1 MSPDAQIDPAGQRLG
16 RNMAGLVLVG
26 LTLAG
31 TLLLSTTGLGAGVSP
46 IVGPL
51 AALQSLISSG
61 VVALVYLASGVG
73 LAGPV
78 ARRLAGAT
86 GGDGGESGSAGRQ
99 SANRWWIQLALGT
112 GGIFWLSHL
121 VGVFGGLSGAPGR
134 WVALAIVATGVVMLV
149 SQLAKELKEK
159 PHLPAAPASSLLGVI
174 GIAVLLCAACNP
186 PGALW
191 RSEAGGFDALSYHLP
206 LAQEWA
212 MSTRLRPLDHDV
224 YSYLPSY
231 YEAGV
236 LHIGAALGAGT
247 LTPGVPSGL
256 LAYDGLGAVAAQM
269 LAALSTIIAA
279 ALTGRVASVVLRRV
293 GCRDAIASGAG
304 GLAFAVVVC
313 VPWSVV
319 CGSLAYN
326 EMPLAAMF
334 AGALLVAIDMQLT
347 PGRRWLLAGLLVGL
361 ACGFKP
367 TAAFIVA
374 PTIGCLLIA
383 AEPVRTLPKL
393 LALGIL
399 GGLIAFGPPL
409 VRNTVASGN
418 PVFPAGTSIFGH
430 GHWSQEQI
438 ERFAKGHHESAPL
451 ASRAAMLFSTT
462 PDPSSLDTPKQPRGF
477 MHRQWAM
484 VPIAGLFSMAVLLV
498 WVPLRGLAVC
508 LLLGITAACVWWI
521 GFSHAQ
527 SRFLLPLVVPFA
539 ASIGVLL
546 GMAVLSAARVR
557 AWMLVWPL
565 ALAPLAA
572 AGTTLVTFL
581 IQNDRTPNAL
591 LGAGAGVLTGEDLRS
606 QWAGMDSA
614 EREKWLAAR
623 APNVAANLLIPPDKT
638 LYLLGGSTPFYYTG
652 KVLYHT
658 TWDTSPLGKAI
669 ALHPD
674 DPARWAAALRERGI
688 DYILLD
694 LGELERL
701 RASGWYDPRVT
712 PEAAMRLAREQCEV
726 IGRWDRAG
734 ALLLRLT
741 PTPPKPANT
750 GQSA

>member
-1 MSPDAQIDPAGQRLG
+1 MSPEAQLAPRGAGQRPG
-16 RNMAGLVLVG
+16 RHTGRAGLVLVG

-31 TLLLSTTGLGAGVSP
+31 TLLLSTTGLGENVSRL
-46 IVGPL
+46 VGPL
-51 AALQSLISSG
+51 AALQALLSSG
-61 VVALVYLASGVG
+61 MIALVYLAAGVG
-73 LAGPV
+73 LAGLL
-78 ARRLAGAT
+78 ARRLS
-86 GGDGGESGSAGRQ
+86 DVSV
-99 SANRWWIQLALGT
+99 NRWWIQLALGT

-121 VGVFGGLSGAPGR
+121 VGVFGGLSGALGR
-134 WVALAIVATGVVMLV
+134 CVALVIVVAGLVVLL
-149 SQLAKELKEK
+149 SQLARELKDK
-159 PHLPAAPASSLLGVI
+159 PHLPGVPSSALLGVV
-174 GIAVLLCAACNP
+174 GMAVLLCAACNP

-212 MSTRLRPLDHDV
+212 VGPRLRSLENNV
-224 YSYLPSY
+224 YSYLPSF

-236 LHIGAALGAGT
+236 LHIGAALGGGT
-247 LTPGVPSGL
+247 PTPGVPSGL

-279 ALTGRVASVVLRRV
+279 ALTGRAASVTLRRV
-293 GCRDAIASGAG
+293 GCRDALAGGAG
-304 GLAFAVVVC
+304 GLAFATVMC

-319 CGSLAYN
+319 CGSMAYN
-326 EMPLAAMF
+326 EMPVAAMF
-334 AGALLVAIDMQLT
+334 AGALLVAIDTQLT

-383 AEPVRTLPKL
+383 AEPIRTLPKL
-393 LALGIL
+393 MALGIL
-399 GGLIAFGPPL
+399 GGVIAFGPPL
-409 VRNTVASGN
+409 VRNAMASGN
-418 PVFPAGTSIFGH
+418 PVFPAGAGVFGR

-451 ASRAAMLFSTT
+451 ADRAALLFSTS
-462 PDPSSLDTPKQPRGF
+462 PDPSSLDDPRQPRGF

-484 VPIAGLFSMAVLLV
+484 IPIAGLFAMTVLLI
-498 WVPLRGLAVC
+498 WAPLRRPATC
-508 LLLGITAACVWWI
+508 MLLGTGAACLWWI

-527 SRFLLPLVVPFA
+527 SRFLLPLVVPFST
-539 ASIGVLL
+539 SIGVLL

-591 LGAGAGVLTGEDLRS
+591 LGAGAGMLTGEDLRER
-606 QWAGMDSA
+606 WAGMDSA
-614 EREKWLAAR
+614 TRMQRLSER

-638 LYLLGGSTPFYYTG
+638 VYLLGGSTPFYYTG

-694 LGELERL
+694 MGELERL
-701 RASGWYDPRVT
+701 RSSGWYDPHVT
-712 PEAAMRLAREQCEV
+712 PDAAMRLAREQCEV
-726 IGRWDRAG
+726 IARWDRQG
-734 ALLLRLT
+734 AVLLRLT
-741 PTPPKPANT
+741 PTAPKPAGT

>member
-1 MSPDAQIDPAGQRLG
+1 MSPEAQIEPTGQRLG
-16 RNMAGLVLVG
+16 RHTGGAGMVLVG

-31 TLLLSTTGLGAGVSP
+31 TLLLSATGLGEGVSP
-46 IVGPL
+46 LVGPL
-51 AALQSLISSG
+51 AALQALLSSG
-61 VVALVYLASGVG
+61 MIALVYLASGVG
-73 LAGPV
+73 LVGPI
-78 ARRLAGAT
+78 ARRLAGV
-86 GGDGGESGSAGRQ
+86 SV
-99 SANRWWIQLALGT
+99 NRWWIQLALGT

-121 VGVFGGLSGAPGR
+121 VGVFGGLSGALGR
-134 WVALAIVATGVVMLV
+134 WVALAIVVTGVVMLL
-149 SQLAKELKEK
+149 SQLAKKLKEK
-159 PHLPAAPASSLLGVI
+159 PHLPAAPSSALLGVI
-174 GIAVLLCAACNP
+174 GLAVLLCAACNP

-212 MSTRLRPLDHDV
+212 AGPRLWPLEHNV

-247 LTPGVPSGL
+247 PTPGTPSGL

-293 GCRDAIASGAG
+293 GCTGAIAAGAG
-304 GLAFAVVVC
+304 GLAFATVVC

-367 TAAFIVA
+367 TAAFLVA
-374 PTIGCLLIA
+374 PTIGFLLLA
-383 AEPVRTLPKL
+383 AEPPRTLPKL
-393 LALGIL
+393 IALGIL
-399 GGLIAFGPPL
+399 GGVIAFGPPL
-409 VRNTVASGN
+409 VRNALASGN
-418 PVFPAGTSIFGH
+418 PVFPAGAGIFGR
-430 GHWSQEQI
+430 GHWSQEQV
-438 ERFAKGHHESAPL
+438 ERFATGHHEPAPL
-451 ASRAAMLFSTT
+451 AARAAMLFSTT
-462 PDPSSLDTPKQPRGF
+462 PDPGSLDTPKQPRGF

-484 VPIAGLFSMAVLLV
+484 IPIAGLFSMTVLLI

-508 LLLGITAACVWWI
+508 LMLGTGAACAWWI

-527 SRFLLPLVVPFA
+527 SRFLLPLAVPFA
-539 ASIGVLL
+539 ASIGVLV

-581 IQNDRTPNAL
+581 IQNDRTPNGL
-591 LGAGAGVLTGEDLRS
+591 LGAGAGVLTGEDLREK
-606 QWAGMDSA
+606 WAGMDGT
-614 EREKWLAAR
+614 ERDKWLAVR
-623 APNVAANLLIPPDKT
+623 APNVAANLLVPPDKT

-688 DYILLD
+688 DSILLD

-701 RASGWYDPRVT
+701 RASGWYDPHVT
-712 PEAAMRLAREQCEV
+712 PQAAMRLAREQCEV
-726 IGRWDRAG
+726 IGRWDRQG
-734 ALLLRLT
+734 AVLLRLT
-741 PTPPKPANT
+741 PTAPKPAST